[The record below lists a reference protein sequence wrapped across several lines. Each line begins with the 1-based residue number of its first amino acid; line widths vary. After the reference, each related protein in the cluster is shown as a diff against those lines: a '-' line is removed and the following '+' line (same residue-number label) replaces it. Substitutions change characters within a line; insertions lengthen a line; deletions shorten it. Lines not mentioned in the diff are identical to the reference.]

1 MSHVR
6 IEGLTKRFG
15 QASHAAI
22 AVDDLSLE
30 IEPGEF
36 IVLLGP
42 SGCGK
47 TTTLRCLAG
56 LETPDEGRISLGD
69 QTVLDVRGKVNLP
82 PNKRRIG
89 MVFQS
94 YALWPH
100 MTVRRNI
107 GYPLRTR
114 RVPREQARTRIE
126 EAAELVECSALLDRY
141 PAQLSGGQQQR
152 VALARGLAAQPD
164 LVLFDEPLSNL
175 DARLRDQVR
184 AQLHELHA
192 RLGFTAV
199 FVTHDQSEALALGDR
214 LAIMKAGRIEQLDT
228 PERVFEEPATEYVAG
243 FIGMSNRLPL
253 RRQGGEWV
261 LMRRPGRRCLI
272 RRRKPGGRS
281 EPGGGRRAAGAPLT
295 QRGRRPAA
303 PRRPSA
309 LSGRRETA
317 AHSVGL
323 PAEVVDA
330 QFGGRHMDVVVTIA
344 GSRLHARAPLTG
356 KPWARSLSR
365 GQRVTA
371 WFAKDAA
378 IYYDADGVRTAVHAP
393 AAVGA

>member
-1 MSHVR
+1 M
-6 IEGLTKRFG
+6 
-15 QASHAAI
+15 
-22 AVDDLSLE
+22 SLE

-114 RVPREQARTRIE
+114 RVAREQARTRIE
-126 EAAELVECSALLDRY
+126 EAAELVDCAALLDRY

-214 LAIMKAGRIEQLDT
+214 LAIMQAGRIEQLDT

-261 LMRRPGRRCLI
+261 LAGDPGADAPSGTASQADAASQAVADELPVPRSLSEVAARLRPDDLQLCPADE
-272 RRRKPGGRS
+272 KP
-281 EPGGGRRAAGAPLT
+281 P
-295 QRGRRPAA
+295 
-303 PRRPSA
+303 
-309 LSGRRETA
+309 

-330 QFGGRHMDVVVTIA
+330 QFGGRHMDVVVAIA
-344 GSRLHARAPLTG
+344 DSRLHARAPLTG

>member
-6 IEGLTKRFG
+6 IEGLTKKFAG
-15 QASHAAI
+15 KPPAV

-36 IVLLGP
+36 VVLLGP

-114 RVPREQARTRIE
+114 RVAREQARGRIE
-126 EAAELVECSALLDRY
+126 EAAELVDCAALLDRY

-243 FIGMSNRLPL
+243 FTGMSNRLPL
-253 RRQGGEWV
+253 RRRGEGWV
-261 LMRRPGRRCLI
+261 LAGQPGADGPASLAVLGELPVTRSHSEVAARLRPDDLQLCPAEE
-272 RRRKPGGRS
+272 KP
-281 EPGGGRRAAGAPLT
+281 
-295 QRGRRPAA
+295 PAH
-303 PRRPSA
+303 
-309 LSGRRETA
+309 G
-317 AHSVGL
+317 VGL
-323 PAEVVDA
+323 AAEVVDA
-330 QFGGRHMDVVVTIA
+330 QFGGRHMDVVVAIA
-344 GSRLHARAPLTG
+344 DSRLHARAPLTG
-356 KPWARSLSR
+356 KPWARGLSR

-378 IYYDADGVRTAVHAP
+378 IYYDADGVRTAAHAP
-393 AAVGA
+393 AAAVGA

>member
-6 IEGLTKRFG
+6 IEGLTKRFAG
-15 QASHAAI
+15 KPPAV

-69 QTVLDVRGKVNLP
+69 QTVLDVRGKVSLP

-114 RVPREQARTRIE
+114 RVAREQARTRIE
-126 EAAELVECSALLDRY
+126 ETAELVDCAALLDRF

-253 RRQGGEWV
+253 RRQGAGWA
-261 LMRRPGRRCLI
+261 LACRPGADGEAHAPGQAVVDELPVPRSQSEVTARLRPDDLQLCPVEE
-272 RRRKPGGRS
+272 KPPPQG
-281 EPGGGRRAAGAPLT
+281 
-295 QRGRRPAA
+295 
-303 PRRPSA
+303 
-309 LSGRRETA
+309 
-317 AHSVGL
+317 VGL
-323 PAEVVDA
+323 AAEVVDA
-330 QFGGRHMDVVVTIA
+330 QFGGRHMDVVVAI
-344 GSRLHARAPLTG
+344 GDSRLHAQAPLTG
-356 KPWARSLSR
+356 KPWARGLSR

-371 WFAKDAA
+371 WFTKDAA
-378 IYYDADGVRTAVHAP
+378 IYYDADGVRTAEHAP
-393 AAVGA
+393 AAAVRA

>member
-6 IEGLTKRFG
+6 IEGLTKRFAG
-15 QASHAAI
+15 KPPAV

-36 IVLLGP
+36 VVLLGP

-69 QTVLDVRGKVNLP
+69 RSVLDVHGKVNLP

-114 RVPREQARTRIE
+114 RVPRDQARERIE
-126 EAAELVECSALLDRY
+126 EAAGLVDCAALLDRY

-152 VALARGLAAQPD
+152 VALARGLAARPD

-228 PERVFEEPATEYVAG
+228 PQRVFEEPATEYVAG
-243 FIGMSNRLPL
+243 FIGMSDRLSL
-253 RRQGGEWV
+253 RRSGEGWTV
-261 LMRRPGRRCLI
+261 VGPPDTDGRA
-272 RRRKPGGRS
+272 GTAD
-281 EPGGGRRAAGAPLT
+281 AAG
-295 QRGRRPAA
+295 
-303 PRRPSA
+303 
-309 LSGRRETA
+309 TA
-317 AHSVGL
+317 AGDVVGELPVPRSHDEVSVRLRPDDLLLRPVEEKPPGHGVGL
-323 PAEVVDA
+323 AAEVVDA
-330 QFGGRHMDVVVTIA
+330 QFGGRHMDVVVTVA
-344 GSRLHARAPLTG
+344 GNRLHARAPLTG
-356 KPWARSLSR
+356 APWARGLSR
-365 GQRVTA
+365 GQRVIA
-371 WFAKDAA
+371 WFARDAA
-378 IYYDADGVRTAVHAP
+378 IYYDADGVRTPAHAP
-393 AAVGA
+393 AAPVGA

>member
-6 IEGLTKRFG
+6 IEGLTKRFAG
-15 QASHAAI
+15 KPPTV

-30 IEPGEF
+30 IESGEF
-36 IVLLGP
+36 VVLLGP

-47 TTTLRCLAG
+47 TTTLRSLAG
-56 LETPDEGRISLGD
+56 LETPDQGRISLGG
-69 QTVLDVRGKVNLP
+69 QTVLDVSGKINQP

-107 GYPLRTR
+107 GYPLRAR
-114 RVPREQARTRIE
+114 RTGREQSREWIE
-126 EAAELVECSALLDRY
+126 ETARLVDCSALLDRY

-152 VALARGLAAQPD
+152 VALARGIVARPD

-184 AQLHELHA
+184 AHLHELHG

-228 PERVFEEPATEYVAG
+228 PQRVFEEPATEYVAG
-243 FIGMSNRLPL
+243 FIGMSNRLTLHRRGDGWQAGDDQAVTGDLPVPREHAEVTVRL
-253 RRQGGEWV
+253 RPDDLQLTPGKTVPAGG
-261 LMRRPGRRCLI
+261 
-272 RRRKPGGRS
+272 
-281 EPGGGRRAAGAPLT
+281 
-295 QRGRRPAA
+295 
-303 PRRPSA
+303 
-309 LSGRRETA
+309 
-317 AHSVGL
+317 VGL

-330 QFGGRHMDVVVTIA
+330 QFGGRHMDVVVTVA
-344 GSRLHARAPLTG
+344 GTQMQAKAPLAAN
-356 KPWARSLSR
+356 PWVRHVAR
-365 GQRVTA
+365 GEPVTA
-371 WFAKDAA
+371 WFADRSA
-378 IYYDADGVRTAVHAP
+378 IYFGAGGERIAGHSA

>member
-1 MSHVR
+1 MSQVR
-6 IEGLTKRFG
+6 IEGLTKRFAG
-15 QASHAAI
+15 KPPAV

-69 QTVLDVRGKVNLP
+69 QTVLDVRGKLNHP

-114 RVPREQARTRIE
+114 RVAREQVRSRIE
-126 EAAELVECSALLDRY
+126 EAAELVDCAALLDRY

-228 PERVFEEPATEYVAG
+228 PERVFEGPATEYVAG

-253 RRQGGEWV
+253 RRQGTGWA
-261 LMRRPGRRCLI
+261 LACRPGAGGQAPAPGQAVVDELPVPRSQSAVTARLRPDDLQLCPVEE
-272 RRRKPGGRS
+272 KPPPHG
-281 EPGGGRRAAGAPLT
+281 
-295 QRGRRPAA
+295 
-303 PRRPSA
+303 
-309 LSGRRETA
+309 
-317 AHSVGL
+317 VGL
-323 PAEVVDA
+323 AAEVVDA

-344 GSRLHARAPLTG
+344 DSRLHAQAPLTG
-356 KPWARSLSR
+356 KPWARGLSR
-365 GQRVTA
+365 GQQVTA

-378 IYYDADGVRTAVHAP
+378 IYYDADGVRTAAHTP
-393 AAVGA
+393 AAAVRA